1 MVKKILI
8 VLGALAL
15 IMLLFMGGTRL
26 LIRHIY
32 DRTDCGMFNIDNI
45 ELRAGVDIPDIKES
59 NCKSDGK
66 IKRCEFTLDMKKINL
81 GHYIERNGLTQ
92 EDSVFVKRGE
102 RDDTRYEVKLNPLS
116 AKLFVE
122 IVYIDND

>member
-15 IMLLFMGGTRL
+15 IMLLFMGGTRS

-32 DRTDCGMFNIDNI
+32 NRTDCGMFNIDNI
-45 ELRAGVDIPDIKES
+45 ELRTRTDIPDIKES
-59 NCKSDGK
+59 KCESDGK
-66 IKRCEFTLDMKKINL
+66 IKTCEFTLDTNKVVL
-81 GHYIERNGLTQ
+81 SHYIERNEFIK
-92 EDSVFVKRGE
+92 EDSLFVKRGD
-102 RDDTRYEVKLNPLS
+102 RDDTRYEVKLNPVT

-122 IVYIDND
+122 IVYK